1 MPAVRAR
8 ALFRIALVASLL
20 AAPVVRAAEA
30 LQPWMGGPTP
40 TLRLNSLGGGELSL
54 DDFRGHTVI
63 VNFWATWCEPCV
75 AEMPA
80 LQRLR
85 NRLAAQGIE
94 VIAVNY
100 QENAARI
107 RTFVERL
114 GLTFPVVRDHDGAA
128 RSAWHVDIFPAT
140 FVVGPDQRIVWRA
153 AGEIDWD
160 DPRVESQVRNLR

>member
-1 MPAVRAR
+1 MLTAAGR
-8 ALFRIALVASLL
+8 ALFPIALVASMLL
-20 AAPVVRAAEA
+20 VPVARATEA
-30 LQPWMGGPTP
+30 LQPWTGGPTP
-40 TLRLNSLGGGELSL
+40 ALRLNSLAGNELKL
-54 DDFRGHTVI
+54 EDFRGRTVI

-100 QENAARI
+100 EENAGRI
-107 RTFVERL
+107 RPFVERL
-114 GLTFPVVRDHDGAA
+114 GLTFPIVRDHDGTA
-128 RSAWHVDIFPAT
+128 RSAWHVDVFPAT

-160 DPRVESQVRNLR
+160 DPRVESQIRNLR